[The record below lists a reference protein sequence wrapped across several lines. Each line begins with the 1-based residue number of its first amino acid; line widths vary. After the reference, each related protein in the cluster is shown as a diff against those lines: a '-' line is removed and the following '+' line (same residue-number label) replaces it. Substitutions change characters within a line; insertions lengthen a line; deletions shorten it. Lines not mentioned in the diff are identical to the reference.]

1 MPAPEPMANYT
12 EAHTVSHRP
21 EVNNFTVV
29 IMTKGQAETTSET
42 LSPNMVRVTVKQ
54 APGSL
59 TTTTLAY
66 GNDNDTYNTRGNDN
80 VENNNGSSRF
90 SSAHSSS

>member
-12 EAHTVSHRP
+12 EAHTMSHRP
-21 EVNNFTVV
+21 EVNNFKVV
-29 IMTKGQAETTSET
+29 IRTREQPEATSET

-54 APGSL
+54 APGLL

-66 GNDNDTYNTRGNDN
+66 GNDNDTYNARGNDN
-80 VENNNGSSRF
+80 VGDNNGSSRS
-90 SSAHSSS
+90 SSARSSS

>member
-12 EAHTVSHRP
+12 VAHTVTHRP

-29 IMTKGQAETTSET
+29 IMTRGQAETTSET

-66 GNDNDTYNTRGNDN
+66 GNDNDNYNARGNDN
-80 VENNNGSSRF
+80 VGDNNGSSRS
-90 SSAHSSS
+90 SSARSSS